1 MSPLSHLSALTR
13 ELLHYREPAV
23 RDLAWVIASP
33 PLLAGGLGGEVSAAW
48 CAGRYAAMQ
57 EWLMALDRDPAVL
70 QAWLAHRASRRLGLY
85 FEALLGFWLAHG
97 PGMSLARERAQ
108 VWRDGRTLGEFD
120 FLFRDAQRPGRLHSL
135 PSHGSLIHWEA
146 AIKLYLHV
154 PPQVVAAGTEPQ
166 WWGPNARDC
175 LEYKLARLHTH
186 QLRLGEA
193 VEAGD
198 LLASLRSAGGQG
210 DTSVMAEAFV
220 KGYLFYP
227 LAADKAGLVEPSSV
241 KLDPA
246 GTGPAVAP
254 LAVEAGELRQAL
266 EPAHL
271 RGWWLRAGE
280 GQLPAQGEETRWR
293 VLKRLEW
300 LAPRVVEVQQAA
312 ELLPRVRMQQRL
324 QAMNVAEAARAVLLA
339 EFMALEDGR
348 WVEVARGFVVP
359 RTWPRP
365 TDPARHKLA

>member
-1 MSPLSHLSALTR
+1 MSPLSPLSALTH

-23 RDLAWVIASP
+23 RDLGWVIASP
-33 PLLAGGLGGEVSAAW
+33 PLLAGGLGGAISATW
-48 CAGRYAAMQ
+48 CGERYVAMQ
-57 EWLMALDRDPAVL
+57 EWLMALDREPAAL

-108 VWRDGRTLGEFD
+108 VWRDGQTLGEFD
-120 FLFRDAQRPGRLHSL
+120 FLFRDAQRPGRFHS
-135 PSHGSLIHWEA
+135 PPFHTSLIHWEA

-154 PPQVVAAGTEPQ
+154 PPQEATAGTEPQ

-198 LLASLRSAGGQG
+198 LLASLRVSGEQG
-210 DTSVMAEAFV
+210 DPAITAEAFV

-227 LAADKAGLVEPSSV
+227 LAPDEAGLTRIDSAVIDS
-241 KLDPA
+241 A
-246 GTGPAVAP
+246 GTGAAAAP
-254 LAVEAGELRQAL
+254 LAVEVGELRQTL

-280 GQLPAQGEETRWR
+280 GELPAQGKETRWR
-293 VLKRLEW
+293 VLERLEW
-300 LAPRVVEVQQAA
+300 LAPRVVEAEQAA
-312 ELLPRVRMQQRL
+312 ELLPQARMQQRL

-339 EFMALEDGR
+339 EFMPLEDGR
-348 WVEVARGFVVP
+348 WVELARGFVVP
-359 RTWPRP
+359 RDWPRP
-365 TDPARHKLA
+365 TDPARHN